1 MIKESLPQEG
11 PTSAPAK
18 VSALHVGTAGWS
30 IPSAQAPEFPRSG
43 THLER
48 YAQRL
53 NAVEIN
59 SSFYRPHRRSTYERW
74 ADSVPQHFRFA
85 VKTPR
90 EITHECALLDCAV
103 PLARFAQE
111 VGGLGEH
118 LGVILV
124 QLAPSLVFETG
135 AVASFFRELRKRFDL
150 NVGIACEP
158 RHGSWFTA
166 RADEVL
172 TMAQIARVAADPP
185 RAIAGGK
192 PGGFRELV
200 YYRLHGA
207 PHVYYSNYD
216 AAALERLGAEL
227 TASAGRAR
235 STWCIFDNTAA
246 QAAIGNAMSV
256 QAMAPCGAGTA

>member
-1 MIKESLPQEG
+1 
-11 PTSAPAK
+11 
-18 VSALHVGTAGWS
+18 VSALHVGTAGWN
-30 IPSAQAPEFPRSG
+30 IPSNRAPEFPRSG

-74 ADSVPQHFRFA
+74 ADSVPRHFRFA

-90 EITHECALLDCAV
+90 EITHECALLDCTM
-103 PLARFAQE
+103 PLARFAEQ
-111 VGGLGEH
+111 VAGLGER

-124 QLAPSLVFETG
+124 QLAPSLVFETR
-135 AVASFFRELRKRFDL
+135 AAASFLRELRKRFDL
-150 NVGIACEP
+150 KVGIACEP

-172 TMAQIARVAADPP
+172 TMAQVARVAADPP
-185 RAIAGGK
+185 RALVGGK
-192 PGGFRELV
+192 PGGFQELV

-216 AAALERLGAEL
+216 AAALERIGAEL

-246 QAAIGNAMSV
+246 QAAIGNAMTV
-256 QAMAPCGAGTA
+256 QAMAPCGAGAA